1 MVVELPLGCQC
12 GFLSRF
18 TANFIL
24 LTAGSIIAL
33 IIGSLILFKGGTL
46 FGINPAL
53 IAVVAVVIVAF
64 LFFVIAKVV
73 GVHRRQESAE
83 RKEMTISVLPKT
95 SLGIWSVGLTIAFI
109 LLFFLIG
116 VLSGSDPFGFN
127 PILAVVFKIIFAGVP
142 VAILVTGLIS
152 MIKRKEQSIVV
163 LVSMVVGLWFLIAA
177 VWLGLG
183 GD

>member
-1 MVVELPLGCQC
+1 M
-12 GFLSRF
+12 
-18 TANFIL
+18 
-24 LTAGSIIAL
+24 
-33 IIGSLILFKGGTL
+33 
-46 FGINPAL
+46 NPAL
-53 IAVVAVVIVAF
+53 VTVIVVIVAAF

-73 GVHRRQESAE
+73 GVHHRQESVE
-83 RKEMTISVLPKT
+83 RKGMTLSVLPKT

-116 VLSGSDPFGFN
+116 VLTGSDPFGFN
-127 PILAVVFKIIFAGVP
+127 PILAVIFKIIFAGVP
-142 VAILVTGLIS
+142 VAILSTGLIS
-152 MIKRKEQSIVV
+152 MIKRKERSIVV

>member
-1 MVVELPLGCQC
+1 MIYEEV
-12 GFLSRF
+12 FM
-18 TANFIL
+18 
-24 LTAGSIIAL
+24 
-33 IIGSLILFKGGTL
+33 
-46 FGINPAL
+46 NPAL
-53 IAVVAVVIVAF
+53 IAVIVVVVAAF

-73 GVHRRQESAE
+73 GMYRRQESAE

-95 SLGIWSVGLTIAFI
+95 SLGIWSVGLTISFI

-116 VLSGSDPFGFN
+116 ALTGSDPFGFN
-127 PILAVVFKIIFAGVP
+127 PVLAVVFKIIFAGVP

-152 MIKRKEQSIVV
+152 MIKRKERSIVV
-163 LVSMVVGLWFLIAA
+163 LVSMVIGLWFLVAA

>member
-1 MVVELPLGCQC
+1 M
-12 GFLSRF
+12 FLLKYEFGNCPPRPMS
-18 TANFIL
+18 
-24 LTAGSIIAL
+24 GIITL
-33 IIGSLILFKGGTL
+33 IISSLILFKGGTL
-46 FGINPAL
+46 FMNPAL
-53 IAVVAVVIVAF
+53 IALIVVVVAAF

-73 GVHRRQESAE
+73 RVHRHQESAE
-83 RKEMTISVLPKT
+83 RHQTTLSVLPKT

-116 VLSGSDPFGFN
+116 VLTGSDPFGFN

-152 MIKRKEQSIVV
+152 MIKRKERSIVV

>member
-1 MVVELPLGCQC
+1 M
-12 GFLSRF
+12 
-18 TANFIL
+18 
-24 LTAGSIIAL
+24 
-33 IIGSLILFKGGTL
+33 
-46 FGINPAL
+46 NPAL
-53 IAVVAVVIVAF
+53 IAVIVVVVAVF

-73 GVHRRQESAE
+73 GVRRRQESAE
-83 RKEMTISVLPKT
+83 RKEMTTSVLPKT
-95 SLGIWSVGLTIAFI
+95 SLGIWSVSLTTAFI

-116 VLSGSDPFGFN
+116 ALTGSDPFGFN
-127 PILAVVFKIIFAGVP
+127 PILAVAFKITFAGVP

-152 MIKRKEQSIVV
+152 MIKRKERSIVV